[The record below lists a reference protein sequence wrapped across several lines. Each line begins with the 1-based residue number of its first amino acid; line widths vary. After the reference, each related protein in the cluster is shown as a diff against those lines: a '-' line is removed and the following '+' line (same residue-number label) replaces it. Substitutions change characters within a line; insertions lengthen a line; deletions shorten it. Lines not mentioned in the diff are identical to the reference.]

1 MLWFYGA
8 YCNHS
13 NWCRIVF
20 INSISRGK
28 GARGS
33 CFDVSF
39 VGLEVE
45 TWRIMCFSGSKVSQ
59 FILSISLV
67 TSSMNSRLFPFFLF
81 HLLISR
87 IFIFRYIHTVHY
99 CTMKVD
105 ETLKQKSRLGTQ
117 HAGIHSWVF
126 RGIPATPRVPWNQG
140 SSQECVGGILFC
152 LVLVILADPN
162 GDSQDNCNLPSQQ
175 VTQPSVKWKAG
186 FCRFVQVCRGFPKYI
201 VI

>member
-1 MLWFYGA
+1 MGAKEKSPGTAGLSPAPFERKMHMLWFYRA

-13 NWCRIVF
+13 NWCRILF

-39 VGLEVE
+39 VGLQVE
-45 TWRIMCFSGSKVSQ
+45 TWRITCFSGSKVSQ

-87 IFIFRYIHTVHY
+87 VYIYIYIMYITVLWKLMKSWNRNLAWAHSLRAFIHESFEASQLHPEYHGT
-99 CTMKVD
+99 KA
-105 ETLKQKSRLGTQ
+105 LPKS
-117 HAGIHSWVF
+117 AWV
-126 RGIPATPRVPWNQG
+126 A
-140 SSQECVGGILFC
+140 SC
-152 LVLVILADPN
+152 LA
-162 GDSQDNCNLPSQQ
+162 SFWWS
-175 VTQPSVKWKAG
+175 
-186 FCRFVQVCRGFPKYI
+186 
-201 VI
+201 